1 MSGYKT
7 KIIKENLPVILAVVA
22 ALLFNNWLL
31 GFILNPH
38 IIFTANAISDLS
50 SAGQPHA
57 MWFQLLDILS
67 GITFVLLGVLL
78 IREKYINDAKTI
90 AIASIIL
97 GLANILDATSPVE
110 CTYQCKTGLYAS
122 LSHLHTYTSVVIV
135 ATLFVL
141 TLSGLLFAIKN
152 DNQKL
157 KLLSLGTTAFTIFSI
172 VFALVIFLI
181 NHSFSSHGYGP
192 VQELQMIIFGIW
204 LVYFCYLLSNSQH
217 RLASNLQHR

>member
-7 KIIKENLPVILAVVA
+7 KIIKENLPMMLAVMA

-38 IIFTANAISDLS
+38 IIFSADAISDLS

-57 MWFQLLDILS
+57 LWFQLLDILS

-78 IREKYINDAKTI
+78 IQKKYINDAKTI

-97 GLANILDATSPVE
+97 GLANILDATSPVK
-110 CTYQCKTGLYAS
+110 CTYQCKAGLYAS

-135 ATLFVL
+135 AALFVL

-152 DNQKL
+152 DDQKL
-157 KLLSLGTTAFTIFSI
+157 KILSLGTAAFTVFSI
-172 VFALVIFLI
+172 VFALIIFLI

-192 VQELQMIIFGIW
+192 VQELQMLLFGIW
-204 LVYFCYLLSNSQH
+204 LIYFCYLLPNSQH